1 VELVAVGEI
10 NCFHCKCPNL
20 NLIHDCTDID
30 SPDIDEMSVLHCP
43 WCGSLYEVMKPIL
56 HSVSHSEIYEQ
67 FPNYW
72 EEKRT
77 DGLEHTPLIT
87 TKRKFL
93 RKSVTFGGN
102 HD

>member
-1 VELVAVGEI
+1 
-10 NCFHCKCPNL
+10 
-20 NLIHDCTDID
+20 
-30 SPDIDEMSVLHCP
+30 
-43 WCGSLYEVMKPIL
+43 MKPIL
-56 HSVSHSEIYEQ
+56 NSVSHSEIYEQ